1 MVKWWDR
8 FWGAVWSVGSLAIAY
23 FTGRWFAHNAAP
35 ADLGGLRYGL
45 IVFATLFGWLVGAFC
60 LSMVVIGITSGLER
74 IFAKLG
80 HPFVRPPLSATE
92 ALAGMRT
99 GAAPPAASDAT
110 TSSSTAEASSPVP
123 DEAGAD
129 VTTEQVATA
138 GPG

>member
-1 MVKWWDR
+1 VVKWWDR
-8 FWGAVWSVGSLAIAY
+8 FWGAVWSIGSLAIAY

-60 LSMVVIGITSGLER
+60 LSMVVIGITSGLEK

-80 HPFVRPPLSATE
+80 HPFVRPPLSVTE

-99 GAAPPAASDAT
+99 AAAPPVAADAVPLAP
-110 TSSSTAEASSPVP
+110 TAEAPSPVP
-123 DEAGAD
+123 DESPAD
-129 VTTEQVATA
+129 VAPEAVSPAR
-138 GPG
+138 PG